1 MIDLTWLGS
10 PIAALL
16 NTGITASLTTKTILI
31 GNQKIKLDQVQR
43 NRDILVPALREKIKQ
58 LRGVFEDRL
67 RALKVSTGPA
77 KHTDR
82 QRFDDIAQK
91 IKTYD
96 EQLSS
101 LDLVLPVRLNAAN
114 ALAKRKERERA
125 VAAAHED
132 DYSALLALVENVKV
146 LWDQREAK
154 LVFWG
159 QSERLGGDVAT
170 PPEEAAAEP
179 RKMAAQKAEAR
190 HTTS

>member
-1 MIDLTWLGS
+1 MIDLTWLRS

-16 NTGITASLTTKTILI
+16 NTGITASLTIKTILI

-67 RALKVSTGPA
+67 KELK
-77 KHTDR
+77 DR
-82 QRFDDIAQK
+82 LKELKDRLKELKDRLKELKDRLK
-91 IKTYD
+91 ELKKVKTYD

-101 LDLVLPVRLNAAN
+101 LDLDLPVRLSAAS

-125 VAAAHED
+125 V
-132 DYSALLALVENVKV
+132 
-146 LWDQREAK
+146 LWDQREAE
-154 LVFWG
+154 LVFLG

-179 RKMAAQKAEAR
+179 RKMAAQKAEGR
-190 HTTS
+190 HAAS